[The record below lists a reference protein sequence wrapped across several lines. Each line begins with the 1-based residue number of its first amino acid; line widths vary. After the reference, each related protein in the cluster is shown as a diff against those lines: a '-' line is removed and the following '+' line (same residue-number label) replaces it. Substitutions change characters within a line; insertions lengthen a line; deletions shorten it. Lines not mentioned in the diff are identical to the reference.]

1 MILTKKQ
8 LKEFEEKAR
17 PLIKW
22 LNENCHPH
30 VVAIITTAHVELDEG
45 VCSIPIHDYIQD

>member
-1 MILTKKQ
+1 MILNLDQQKD
-8 LKEFEEKAR
+8 FETAAR

-30 VVAIITTAHVELDEG
+30 VVAIVEPGRAELTEG
-45 VCSIPIHDYIQD
+45 VCSVVVEDYIKD